1 MAGDLC
7 LMAPSIADRLFHTKS
22 TAVVLRSGDLTPHP
36 VSCQVIFCECASKT
50 AEWKP
55 TFVCLHIPCF
65 MFEPAAGSKFNLE
78 SNWQRGNFSVHLQHA
93 NFASPPLFLF
103 IHLSFSLKNNI
114 VLIQIHKQVCCQYF
128 VLWTNFIFLRLM
140 FSSFKSISSNSSFHF
155 HHSKSV
161 LNPNSFYTCMD
172 NVSNIFGILVT

>member
-1 MAGDLC
+1 MNFQNVSNRA
-7 LMAPSIADRLFHTKS
+7 MAPSIVDRLLHTKS
-22 TAVVLRSGDLTPHP
+22 TSVVLRSGDLTPHP

-128 VLWTNFIFLRLM
+128 VLWTNIFKLM
-140 FSSFKSISSNSSFHF
+140 FS
-155 HHSKSV
+155 
-161 LNPNSFYTCMD
+161 
-172 NVSNIFGILVT
+172 

>member
-1 MAGDLC
+1 
-7 LMAPSIADRLFHTKS
+7 MAPSIVDRLLHTKS

-128 VLWTNFIFLRLM
+128 VLWTNFIFFSRPGQLNRWHCQSVSQSLSQSDFWFQRLQ
-140 FSSFKSISSNSSFHF
+140 STTE
-155 HHSKSV
+155 
-161 LNPNSFYTCMD
+161 LW
-172 NVSNIFGILVT
+172 